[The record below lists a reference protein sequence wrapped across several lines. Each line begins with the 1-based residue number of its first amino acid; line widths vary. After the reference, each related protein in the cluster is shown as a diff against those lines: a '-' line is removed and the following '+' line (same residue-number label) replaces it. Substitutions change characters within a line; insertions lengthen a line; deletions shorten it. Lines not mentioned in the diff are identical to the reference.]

1 MTKTV
6 FKNSDISL
14 IAGSHLPT
22 HLPRLAIPSDA
33 GAALAFAIYHDR
45 RADLLL
51 SQGHAA
57 QAEAAAHLAFE
68 ARTQASE
75 VLA

>member
-1 MTKTV
+1 MTSTTFYKP
-6 FKNSDISL
+6 
-14 IAGSHLPT
+14 AGPNPADPCLAAHLSYLT
-22 HLPRLAIPSDA
+22 IPSDP

-51 SQGHAA
+51 SQGRAA

-68 ARTQASE
+68 ARTRASE
-75 VLA
+75 VRA

>member
-1 MTKTV
+1 MTSTTFHKPTGPT
-6 FKNSDISL
+6 S
-14 IAGSHLPT
+14 AGPCVAAHLSYV
-22 HLPRLAIPSDA
+22 AIPSDP

-51 SQGHAA
+51 SQGRAA

-68 ARTQASE
+68 ARTRVSE
-75 VLA
+75 VRA

>member
-1 MTKTV
+1 MTNTV
-6 FKNSDISL
+6 CKNSDPSM
-14 IAGSHLPT
+14 IAGSRLTT
-22 HLPRLAIPSDA
+22 HLPRLAIPTDA

-51 SQGHAA
+51 SQGRAA

-68 ARTQASE
+68 ARTRASE
-75 VLA
+75 VRA